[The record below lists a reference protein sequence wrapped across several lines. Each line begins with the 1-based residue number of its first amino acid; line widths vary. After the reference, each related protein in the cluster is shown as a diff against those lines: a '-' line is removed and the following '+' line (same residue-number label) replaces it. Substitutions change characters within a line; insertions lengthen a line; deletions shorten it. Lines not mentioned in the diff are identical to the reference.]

1 MIKTVIRISN
11 DMVMVFDDKGE
22 QMPGYQGQYEDVKG
36 KILVDAAAG
45 TVFNYWFGCSSE
57 PEVVAGKNW

>member
-1 MIKTVIRISN
+1 MIKTVISISN

-45 TVFNYWFGCSSE
+45 KTWGLYNSYR
-57 PEVVAGKNW
+57 